1 MKTRK
6 NVVANEE
13 SPSNKAKR
21 LIDAAY
27 RLFLER
33 GDVDASVQEIAER
46 AGVAKGTFYLYFHDK
61 NDLKDSLITQKSR
74 EFFQAAINAL
84 HATDIVGLE
93 EQMIFVINYL
103 INLLTQNPMALRL
116 IAKNLSLG
124 LFSQKLQDY
133 LRDDSSDV
141 MQAMMLAAEQS
152 GVQLRSPQVLLF
164 MIIELTS
171 STCFS
176 CILESRPLSI
186 QDYKPYLFETIR
198 NMIRAAVIR

>member
-1 MKTRK
+1 MKTQK
-6 NVVANEE
+6 NVVANAE
-13 SPSNKAKR
+13 SPSNKAER

-27 RLFLER
+27 QLFLER

-84 HATDIVGLE
+84 HATDIVGIE